1 MDRRLSLKWTLRGP
15 FFIKFDGKK
24 LCEANVLSQDDFQ
37 SFMVCVYSTF
47 SEVKNCC
54 IGQDLEGIE
63 IMLQAKTG
71 SSW

>member
-47 SEVKNCC
+47 DTDEVGG
-54 IGQDLEGIE
+54 IGNELEGIE
-63 IMLQAKTG
+63 LMLQAKTG
-71 SSW
+71 L